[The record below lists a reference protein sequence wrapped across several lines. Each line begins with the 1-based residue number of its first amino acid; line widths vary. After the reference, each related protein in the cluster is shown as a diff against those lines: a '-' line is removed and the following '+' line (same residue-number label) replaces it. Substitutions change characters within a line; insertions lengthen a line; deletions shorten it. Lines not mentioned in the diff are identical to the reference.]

1 MTRDRLSGPGASL
14 GVVAVLFAVPLIL
27 GHRVLGDVLAAFHWS
42 LVYAFGELGPWLLM
56 LAGVGF
62 LVPVAISSGLD
73 PESRLYP
80 RARRVYFIWGVV
92 LYLLGSVLTVELYDV
107 WAYAH

>member
-1 MTRDRLSGPGASL
+1 MTRARLAAPSVAL
-14 GVVAVLFAVPLIL
+14 GVVVVLVGVPLVL
-27 GHRVLGDVLAAFHWS
+27 GHRVLRDVIISFHWS
-42 LVYAFGELGPWLLM
+42 LSYAFGELGPWLLL

-80 RARRVYFIWGVV
+80 RARRVYFIWGVI
-92 LYLLGSVLTVELYDV
+92 LYLLGAVLTVELYDV

>member
-1 MTRDRLSGPGASL
+1 MSRARRAAPGASL
-14 GVVAVLFAVPLIL
+14 GVVTLLVVVPLIL
-27 GHRVLGDVLAAFHWS
+27 GHRVLRDVIASFHWS
-42 LVYAFGELGPWLLM
+42 LAYAFAELGPWLLL

-62 LVPVAISSGLD
+62 LLPVAISSGLH

-80 RARRVYFIWGVV
+80 RARRAYFIWGVI
-92 LYLLGSVLTVELYDV
+92 LYLLGAVLAMELYDV

>member
-1 MTRDRLSGPGASL
+1 
-14 GVVAVLFAVPLIL
+14 VVLVLAAVPLIL
-27 GHRVLGDVLAAFHWS
+27 GHRVLRDVLASFHWS
-42 LVYAFGELGPWLLM
+42 LSYAFTELGPWLLM
-56 LAGVGF
+56 LTGVGF
-62 LVPVAISSGLD
+62 LVPVAISAGLD

-92 LYLLGSVLTVELYDV
+92 LYLLGSVLAVELYDV